1 MTDKL
6 QSLKQ
11 RILDRDDLPAHIA
24 IIMDGNGRWAK
35 ERNLPRLAGHNEGV
49 NSVREVVRACGELG
63 IEVLTLYTFSV
74 ENWSR
79 PPSEVSALMQLLVK
93 TIRREV
99 DELMENNV
107 KLNVVGAMGDLPP
120 EPRRSMESAIER
132 TANNTGLNL
141 NLALSYGGRMEILD
155 AVKSVCRD
163 VEAGE
168 LSLDALDECVF
179 RRYLYTADFPDPDLL
194 IRTSGESR
202 LSNFLLW
209 QIAYTEIYITSV
221 YWPSFRRKELYQAIL
236 NYQSR
241 ERRYG
246 KVSEQVNSQPVF
258 AEHS

>member
-1 MTDKL
+1 MTDEL
-6 QSLKQ
+6 RTLKQ
-11 RILDRDDLPAHIA
+11 QILESNDIPAHIA
-24 IIMDGNGRWAK
+24 VIMDGNGRWAK

-63 IEVLTLYTFSV
+63 VEVLTLYTFSV
-74 ENWSR
+74 ENWNR
-79 PPSEVSALMQLLVK
+79 PPSEVSALMQLLLK

-107 KLNVVGAMGDLPP
+107 KLDVIGAMDDLPT
-120 EPRRSMESAIER
+120 EPRKSMEEAIEK
-132 TANNTGLNL
+132 TGDNTGLNL
-141 NLALSYGGRMEILD
+141 NLALSYGGRMELLE
-155 AVKSVCRD
+155 AVKRICRD
-163 VEAGE
+163 VENG
-168 LSLDALDECVF
+168 SLTLDELDESKF
-179 RRYLYTADFPDPDLL
+179 GRYLYTADFPDPDLL

-209 QIAYTEIYITSV
+209 QLAYTEIYITSI
-221 YWPSFRRKELYQAIL
+221 YWPDFRRRELYKAIL

-246 KVSEQVNSQPVF
+246 KVSEQINNQPIL